1 MITEKNLRIKF
12 TDEEIE
18 TIKKC
23 YRIFKS
29 MEVILED
36 IVPPLEWNITQLSS
50 DHIVE
55 QFWPRLSSFSDTLD
69 GLEML
74 KDSPYWDIKYEEEV

>member
-1 MITEKNLRIKF
+1 
-12 TDEEIE
+12 
-18 TIKKC
+18 
-23 YRIFKS
+23 

-74 KDSPYWDIKYEEEV
+74 KDSPY